1 MLFYIYLWTLWS
13 ILYVHSYIFQFL
25 IAYIKTESVY
35 YSPDLSGAHYG
46 LWCMRYWHITH
57 FIIQFAFQISYRT
70 VFPSPKPSSS
80 KSIAEKSPAKK
91 ALFFVEEPEE
101 SKKKGDFVMLDTP
114 FSVAN
119 TLDNPQG
126 DLGVFFKEVQSAPQI
141 MTECN
146 RLSEADLESQLNS
159 LGDQLSNY
167 ENKSAE
173 YEGSIYL
180 H

>member
-1 MLFYIYLWTLWS
+1 MGKKISTDSLKPSDAGASVDEDFLDLFNLEQDTKDQQPQPTVTI
-13 ILYVHSYIFQFL
+13 
-25 IAYIKTESVY
+25 
-35 YSPDLSGAHYG
+35 SPA
-46 LWCMRYWHITH
+46 
-57 FIIQFAFQISYRT
+57 
-70 VFPSPKPSSS
+70 VFMSPKVSSS
-80 KSIAEKSPAKK
+80 KIIAEKSAAKK

-146 RLSEADLESQLNS
+146 RLSDADLETQLNS
-159 LGDQLSNY
+159 
-167 ENKSAE
+167 
-173 YEGSIYL
+173 
-180 H
+180 

>member
-1 MLFYIYLWTLWS
+1 MDF
-13 ILYVHSYIFQFL
+13 
-25 IAYIKTESVY
+25 
-35 YSPDLSGAHYG
+35 GA
-46 LWCMRYWHITH
+46 WDKHITH

-91 ALFFVEEPEE
+91 ALFFVDEPEE

-146 RLSEADLESQLNS
+146 RLSEVDLESQLNS

-173 YEGSIYL
+173 YEGTIMSRFSWNSFSF
-180 H
+180 

>member
-1 MLFYIYLWTLWS
+1 MQIFRFNDYLKLFN
-13 ILYVHSYIFQFL
+13 L
-25 IAYIKTESVY
+25 IGCSA
-35 YSPDLSGAHYG
+35 
-46 LWCMRYWHITH
+46 
-57 FIIQFAFQISYRT
+57 
-70 VFPSPKPSSS
+70 VFMSPKVSSS
-80 KSIAEKSPAKK
+80 KMIAEKSAAKK

-146 RLSEADLESQLNS
+146 RLSDADLETQLNS
-159 LGDQLSNY
+159 LGDQLSSY

-173 YEGSIYL
+173 YEGM
-180 H
+180 

>member
-1 MLFYIYLWTLWS
+1 M
-13 ILYVHSYIFQFL
+13 
-25 IAYIKTESVY
+25 
-35 YSPDLSGAHYG
+35 
-46 LWCMRYWHITH
+46 
-57 FIIQFAFQISYRT
+57 
-70 VFPSPKPSSS
+70 SPKSTAA
-80 KSIAEKSPAKK
+80 KSIAEKSSAKK
-91 ALFFVEEPEE
+91 AIFFVDEPEE

-146 RLSEADLESQLNS
+146 RLSEADLETQLNS
-159 LGDQLSNY
+159 FSDQLSSY

-173 YEGSIYL
+173 YEGNFFNLLIIL
-180 H
+180 EKITQV